1 MTRAHKSLVALAA
14 LATSARAAGP
24 SKAVLALRAAPAR
37 CNVTDEPK
45 RFLVFTRQRSGSR
58 WFVDTISALGDGR
71 RFVEPHIRELSL
83 NGTPFHTRFVAA
95 AADTGYDANACASRE
110 PSPACSCLLRGVY
123 AASARIHNRVL
134 FATRPHRR

>member
-1 MTRAHKSLVALAA
+1 MTRAWQFCLAVVA

-24 SKAVLALRAAPAR
+24 SKAVLALRASPAR

-45 RFLVFTRQRSGSR
+45 RFMVFTRQRSGSR

-83 NGTPFHTRFVAA
+83 NGTTVVLEGHEELS
-95 AADTGYDANACASRE
+95 DANSPCGWGSRNVSE
-110 PSPACSCLLRGVY
+110 RLEY
-123 AASARIHNRVL
+123 
-134 FATRPHRR
+134 